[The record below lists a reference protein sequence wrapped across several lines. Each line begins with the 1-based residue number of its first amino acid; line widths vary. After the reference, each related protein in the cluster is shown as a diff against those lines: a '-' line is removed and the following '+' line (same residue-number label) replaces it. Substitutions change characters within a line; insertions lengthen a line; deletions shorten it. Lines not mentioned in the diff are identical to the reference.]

1 MTMQSTIVPAI
12 RQLLQR
18 FLHFCLPNCC
28 LWCDFPV
35 HQPGS
40 QLCDHCQAA
49 LPRLYWPLH
58 DNALQLPAVNN
69 GLQAPQFDAVWS
81 LSWYQLPWSHFIS
94 AWKLQQELACGQM
107 LRQQL
112 TLALPAWRLQDQF
125 AAVAYVPMHPKRL
138 RERGFNQSRQL
149 AATVAAVTGLP
160 LLHVFVAQS
169 HLPHQLGAS
178 ASARRA
184 QLRRQFR
191 LTSGPGIGA
200 LPTKILLVDDVL
212 TTGATLNQLSRLLRK
227 AGAERIGVVTLA
239 ITPAPG
245 TPTALYSSPSPLS
258 SPESNNLPKYR
269 LLTNNRP
276 DPTK

>member
-1 MTMQSTIVPAI
+1 MTMQNTIVPAI
-12 RQLLQR
+12 QQLLQR

-35 HQPGS
+35 HQPGR
-40 QLCDHCQAA
+40 QLCDHCQVA
-49 LPRLYWPLH
+49 LPRLYWPLNG
-58 DNALQLPAVNN
+58 NALLLPAVSR
-69 GLQAPQFDAVWS
+69 GLQAPKFDAVWT

-112 TLALPAWRLQDQF
+112 TQALPAWRLQDQF
-125 AAVAYVPMHPKRL
+125 AAVAYVPVHPKRL

-160 LLHVFVAQS
+160 LLHVFIAQS

-191 LTSGPGIGA
+191 LTPASAEA
-200 LPTKILLVDDVL
+200 LLPSRILLVDDVL
-212 TTGATLNQLSRLLRK
+212 TTGATLNQLSHLLRR
-227 AGAERIGVVTLA
+227 AGVQRIGVVTLA

-245 TPTALYSSPSPLS
+245 TQTSLYSSPSPLS

-276 DPTK
+276 EPTK

>member
-1 MTMQSTIVPAI
+1 MAIQITIVPALK
-12 RQLLQR
+12 QLLQR
-18 FLHFCLPNCC
+18 FLHLCLPNCC

-35 HQPGS
+35 HQPGE
-40 QLCDHCQAA
+40 QLCDHCQVA
-49 LPRLYWPLH
+49 LPRLYWSLNG
-58 DNALQLPAVNN
+58 NALQLPAINR

-81 LSWYQLPWSHFIS
+81 LSWYQQPWSHFIS
-94 AWKLQQELACGQM
+94 AWKLQQELACGQL

-112 TLALPAWRLQDQF
+112 ALALPHWSLQDQF

-149 AATVAAVTGLP
+149 AATVAAVSGLP

-191 LTSGPGIGA
+191 LKSPADAT
-200 LPTKILLVDDVL
+200 LPTQILLVDDVL

-227 AGAERIGVVTLA
+227 AGVQRVGVITLA

-245 TPTALYSSPSPLS
+245 TQTWLYSSPSPLS
-258 SPESNNLPKYR
+258 SPESNNLPK
-269 LLTNNRP
+269 
-276 DPTK
+276 

>member
-1 MTMQSTIVPAI
+1 MAIQTTIVPALQ
-12 RQLLQR
+12 QLLQR
-18 FLHFCLPNCC
+18 FLHLCLPNCC

-35 HQPGS
+35 LQPGA

-49 LPRLYWPLH
+49 LPRLYWLENA
-58 DNALQLPAVNN
+58 DALQLPAIRR
-69 GLQAPQFDAVWS
+69 GLLAPKFDAVWS
-81 LSWYQLPWSHFIS
+81 LSWYLQPWSHFIS

-112 TLALPAWRLQDQF
+112 TLALPAWHLQDQF
-125 AAVAYVPMHPKRL
+125 AAVAYVPVHPKRL

-160 LLHVFVAQS
+160 LLHIFVAQS

-191 LTSGPGIGA
+191 LASVPGIAA
-200 LPTKILLVDDVL
+200 LPTNILLVDDVL
-212 TTGATLNQLSRLLRK
+212 TTGATMNQLCRLLRK
-227 AGAERIGVVTLA
+227 AGVQRIGVVTLA

-245 TPTALYSSPSPLS
+245 TQTWLYSSPSPLS
-258 SPESNNLPKYR
+258 SPESNNLPK
-269 LLTNNRP
+269 
-276 DPTK
+276 